1 MAHQWRVPL
10 APPRGDDLKS
20 ETAMERLSAFLTLVV
35 ALAFALAPAVTN
47 PFSGFEADQL
57 PIPQI
62 DPPIQ
67 PAG

>member
-1 MAHQWRVPL
+1 MKQAL
-10 APPRGDDLKS
+10 
-20 ETAMERLSAFLTLVV
+20 LTLI
-35 ALAFALAPAVTN
+35 FTVTFLVSPYFTS

-67 PAG
+67 PAGYALSLIHL